1 MGSLAFGGEFFLP
14 ALLDSRGTSQQCPK
28 RWRLHNHEADAG
40 CAPPRPWLRGP
51 LTGVG
56 RRRVGSAVFL
66 TAGDSDS
73 W

>member
-40 CAPPRPWLRGP
+40 CAPPPRPWLRGP

-56 RRRVGSAVFL
+56 RRRVGECCFSYCR
-66 TAGDSDS
+66 
-73 W
+73 

>member
-40 CAPPRPWLRGP
+40 CPPPWLRGP

-56 RRRVGSAVFL
+56 RRRVGECCFSYCR
-66 TAGDSDS
+66 
-73 W
+73 